1 MTIMDQLR
9 EKELLSRL
17 SDAIESG
24 KLKELERAR
33 EALRKFYDQANG
45 GSK

>member
-1 MTIMDQLR
+1 MTMDHLR

-33 EALRKFYDQANG
+33 EALRKFYDKVTGAA
-45 GSK
+45 K